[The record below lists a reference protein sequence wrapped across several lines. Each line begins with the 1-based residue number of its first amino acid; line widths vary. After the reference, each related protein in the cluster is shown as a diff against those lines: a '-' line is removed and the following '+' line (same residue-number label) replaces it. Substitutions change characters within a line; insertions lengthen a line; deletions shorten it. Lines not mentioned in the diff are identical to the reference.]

1 MALDPYSQ
9 SIVDRQ
15 DAAAAQ
21 AKVQRAQQ
29 PAQASAPSGLQGTG
43 GRVYAGDQRSFTDYG
58 PGLENELALRDKYNT
73 EAEKRMFGYISGY
86 GTRGGS
92 APNISRTS
100 GPIAEKEAAAWAA
113 AFGRAKDQAA
123 NVAQSALAGLRN
135 TLARRGFGAG
145 GGFADMKTA
154 EALSPAANQLN
165 EFGREQ
171 YIQDLN
177 SAQQNANLEY
187 SGGITQRGQTL
198 QNIPQLLGLIRAG
211 TIY

>member
-1 MALDPYSQ
+1 MALDPVSQ
-9 SIVDRQ
+9 GIIDRQ
-15 DAAAAQ
+15 NAAAAQ
-21 AKVQRAQQ
+21 AKAQRAAQ
-29 PAQASAPSGLQGTG
+29 PAQAGPPSGLQGVG

-73 EAEKRMFGYISGY
+73 EAEKRMFGYIGRF
-86 GTRGGS
+86 GGGS
-92 APNISRTS
+92 APTVSRTS
-100 GPIAEKEAAAWAA
+100 GPIAEKEAAARAA
-113 AFGRAKDQAA
+113 AFARAKDQAG

-187 SGGITQRGQTL
+187 SGDITQRGQTL
-198 QNIPQLLGLIRAG
+198 SNLPQLLGLIRAG
-211 TIY
+211 RIY